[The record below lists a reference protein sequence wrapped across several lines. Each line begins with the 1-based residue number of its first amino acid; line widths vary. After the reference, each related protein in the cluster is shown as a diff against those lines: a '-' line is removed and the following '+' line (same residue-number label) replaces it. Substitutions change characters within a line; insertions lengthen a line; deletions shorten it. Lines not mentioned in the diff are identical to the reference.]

1 MPTRDIPAPKDLKS
15 VLDLIIRQN
24 ENGNILIACD
34 LNKDPNNVILT
45 FQTSA
50 SGT

>member
-1 MPTRDIPAPKDLKS
+1 MPTRDISVPKDLKS
-15 VLDLIIRQN
+15 VLDLIVLQN
-24 ENGNILIACD
+24 KKGNILIAYD

-45 FQTSA
+45 FQTSG